1 MYNLNYVYVS
11 NESIKIK
18 RFTKTV
24 VHYAIQ
30 QLMPRM
36 KTLSVDVIYEENTT
50 SFGYC
55 LSIDARE
62 FEITLRKNMSQEDL
76 VTTLLHEMIHVKQYA
91 RKELVQKDAGQY
103 FWMGNPIS
111 NDIDYWDLPWEK
123 DAYKTEIDLF
133 RGFTSIST
141 CGNI

>member
-111 NDIDYWDLPWEK
+111 NDIDYWDLHGK
-123 DAYKTEIDLF
+123 KMHIK
-133 RGFTSIST
+133 RK
-141 CGNI
+141 

>member
-18 RFTKTV
+18 RVTKTV

-50 SFGYC
+50 CFG
-55 LSIDARE
+55 
-62 FEITLRKNMSQEDL
+62 
-76 VTTLLHEMIHVKQYA
+76 
-91 RKELVQKDAGQY
+91 
-103 FWMGNPIS
+103 
-111 NDIDYWDLPWEK
+111 
-123 DAYKTEIDLF
+123 
-133 RGFTSIST
+133 
-141 CGNI
+141 